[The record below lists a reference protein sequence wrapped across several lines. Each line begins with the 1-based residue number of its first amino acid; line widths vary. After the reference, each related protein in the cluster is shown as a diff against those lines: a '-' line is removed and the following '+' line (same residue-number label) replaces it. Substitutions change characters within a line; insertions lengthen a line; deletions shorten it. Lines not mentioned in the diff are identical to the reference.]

1 MYEQMDEATDR
12 CWAFNKAGQRCEMV
26 AGHDREHNVIIAWG
40 PDECWTPEVAMVP
53 PTVVHIG
60 TTSMTQH
67 PEPEKIM
74 PPAVCVM
81 CEHPDH
87 RGKCG
92 REDSDG
98 FPCDCSEGIPA

>member
-40 PDECWTPEVAMVP
+40 PDECWVP
-53 PTVVHIG
+53 GVSVTIVGGGGGGGGIAPA
-60 TTSMTQH
+60 

-98 FPCDCSEGIPA
+98 FACDCSEGIPA